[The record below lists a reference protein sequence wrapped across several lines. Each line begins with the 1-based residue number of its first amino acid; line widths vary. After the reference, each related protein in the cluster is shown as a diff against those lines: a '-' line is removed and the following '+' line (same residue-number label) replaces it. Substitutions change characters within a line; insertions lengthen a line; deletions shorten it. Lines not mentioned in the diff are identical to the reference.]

1 MNQAVKHICNHS
13 HSRRDLAVYQR
24 QDPTRTATLRNRYAR
39 EMRKRFRWLR
49 GIIRDAVVEKDVFG
63 IAGGH
68 EGIAVNKLQVYAD
81 SGLHNRAFDFPRQSQ
96 KVNAFME
103 WLQGR
108 VDRGILEVRDRNRV
122 GDSIDQTWQNIF
134 LEDSYKRGVIR
145 GNYELRQGGF
155 PGVQTLDARGGIN
168 AVMGLPMHV
177 DRLGVLYTRAF
188 NDLKGITDAMDTQI
202 SRVLAQGLADG
213 DGPRLIARKLSATV
227 GGTST
232 QGLGIT
238 DTLGRFIPAERRA
251 EILARTE
258 IIRAHH
264 HGMMQE
270 YRNWGVEG
278 VEVQAE
284 LRTAGDDRVCP
295 DCEGLEGQVYSL
307 DEAQNLIPVHPM
319 CRCIV
324 LPARP
329 GDVTSA
335 GQVVGEGDFLEYQ
348 SLEDAENWARSKGV
362 EVNYQNMSLD
372 QATSI
377 NRALAEAERFK
388 TGIPINK
395 VVFKDLT
402 EGIRSPFA
410 RISGTALEINS
421 IKFTDKAIRSAS
433 IYTDD
438 IVRAQKRIAKTKARL
453 ASDEIWGES
462 QRRMLRERIAQYEQT
477 IKEYKTNPFS
487 RVTLNKQDLIRHE
500 LGHAMHTELML
511 EGQKYG
517 IHTFLPPSAMEKVG
531 FSFEGSLAQ
540 QLYPIAKR
548 EGMRLGEYAM
558 KNDNEYFA
566 ESFVAFLKGRENLVN
581 PRLIRIFRR
590 LL

>member
-1 MNQAVKHICNHS
+1 MTQAAKHIKCNHS
-13 HSRRDLAVYQR
+13 HRQTGFMVNDR
-24 QDPTRTATLRNRYAR
+24 QDPTRTLTLRNRYAR
-39 EMRKRFRWLR
+39 QMKKRFRWLR

-108 VDRGILEVRDRNRV
+108 VDRGILETRDRDRI
-122 GDSIDQTWQNIF
+122 GESIDQTWQNIF

-145 GNYELRQGGF
+145 GNHELIKGGF
-155 PGVQTLDARGGIN
+155 PGVQSIEARGGVN
-168 AVMGLPMHV
+168 LVMGLPMHV

-202 SRVLAQGLADG
+202 SRVLVQGLADG

-278 VEVQAE
+278 VSVQAE
-284 LRTAGDDRVCP
+284 FRTAGDDRVCP

-324 LPARP
+324 LPFRP
-329 GDVTSA
+329 GTD
-335 GQVVGEGDFLEYQ
+335 Q
-348 SLEDAENWARSKGV
+348 STATDARTGGGGV
-362 EVNYQNMSLD
+362 EDLYIESSNFDISTAKGEKAFRKQLDEVGFHFPTGVKENLDKFGNRVDLALDAVGNQVLAKLPKIRNNRPNVATDLQFFEGKISAAASQGHLANYTNQHQMIRMSGK
-372 QATSI
+372 
-377 NRALAEAERFK
+377 ALARTTDDLHLAIRGSQFNVGTDLKTVMRHEYAHFVHYRVVAKEFAEQWTPFFNENRNLFK
-388 TGIPINK
+388 TSVSRYSSTNAK
-395 VVFKDLT
+395 
-402 EGIRSPFA
+402 EG
-410 RISGTALEINS
+410 
-421 IKFTDKAIRSAS
+421 
-433 IYTDD
+433 
-438 IVRAQKRIAKTKARL
+438 
-453 ASDEIWGES
+453 
-462 QRRMLRERIAQYEQT
+462 
-477 IKEYKTNPFS
+477 
-487 RVTLNKQDLIRHE
+487 
-500 LGHAMHTELML
+500 
-511 EGQKYG
+511 
-517 IHTFLPPSAMEKVG
+517 
-531 FSFEGSLAQ
+531 
-540 QLYPIAKR
+540 
-548 EGMRLGEYAM
+548 
-558 KNDNEYFA
+558 FA
-566 ESFVAFLKGRENLVN
+566 EAFAAYTSPKYRRGMLPESIESKLESIIGRRVDL
-581 PRLIRIFRR
+581 
-590 LL
+590 